1 MPCGIPNG
9 GIPGGIPNGLII
21 APNGETAPAP
31 MAGGMAGV
39 GLNVGKCI
47 LLLMF
52 KFTTGKSSDVE
63 FSYKSLNFL
72 QNRQFAVLIGLAPR
86 AQKIFSFEHLKS
98 TFLRRHKLISHVYT
112 KFRCTQLLN
121 ISLSIIHP

>member
-21 APNGETAPAP
+21 APNGETVPAP

-47 LLLMF
+47 LLMF
-52 KFTTGKSSDVE
+52 NFTTGKSSDVE
-63 FSYKSLNFL
+63 FSNKSLNFL
-72 QNRQFAVLIGLAPR
+72 QDRQSAVLIGATG
-86 AQKIFSFEHLKS
+86 AKNFQF
-98 TFLRRHKLISHVYT
+98 
-112 KFRCTQLLN
+112 
-121 ISLSIIHP
+121 